1 MASRHGCKDLASG
14 SPNCQA
20 GFIASVRDDLQKGP
34 HMSTLAATFFQLRV
48 PSAKTIVVSLLQ
60 AFAFSVMLYIAALI
74 CASTSEVITDR
85 GEVVQM
91 LCRWAW
97 VAPAPFY
104 AMAIGIKLTADA
116 LGDASIASN
125 AWLRMPARIAFSIP
139 AVSLIIYETYLAATN
154 IAATQD
160 INAICGMLV
169 YTIVTIVATLAVFCY
184 YVNKLD
190 GFKDKPVADALFVS
204 FFPAM
209 PAIAIFFTLF
219 AIMFCICA
227 IALLFMLRAASCTRY
242 YYYY

>member
-1 MASRHGCKDLASG
+1 M
-14 SPNCQA
+14 N
-20 GFIASVRDDLQKGP
+20 
-34 HMSTLAATFFQLRV
+34 TLATTFSQLRA

-60 AFAFSVMLYIAALI
+60 ALAFGAMLYVAALI
-74 CASTSEVITDR
+74 CTSISEVVGDQ
-85 GEVVQM
+85 GEVVQT

-104 AMAIGIKLTADA
+104 AMAIGIKRAADA

-125 AWLRMPARIAFSIP
+125 IWLRMPARIAFSIP
-139 AVSLIIYETYLAATN
+139 AVSLIILEIYLTATN

-169 YTIVTIVATLAVFCY
+169 CAIVTIVATLAVFCY

-190 GFKDKPVADALFVS
+190 GFKDRPVADALFVS
-204 FFPAM
+204 FFPVM

-219 AIMFCICA
+219 AVMFYICA
-227 IALLFMLRAASCTRY
+227 IALLIMLSAVSRTRY

>member
-1 MASRHGCKDLASG
+1 M
-14 SPNCQA
+14 N
-20 GFIASVRDDLQKGP
+20 
-34 HMSTLAATFFQLRV
+34 TLAATFSQLRS
-48 PSAKTIVVSLLQ
+48 PSAKTITISLLQ
-60 AFAFSVMLYIAALI
+60 TLAFGAMLYVAALI
-74 CASTSEVITDR
+74 CTSISEVVGDQ
-85 GEVVQM
+85 GEVVQT

-97 VAPAPFY
+97 VAPVPFY

-116 LGDASIASN
+116 LDDASIASN

-139 AVSLIIYETYLAATN
+139 AVSLIILEIYLTVTN

-190 GFKDKPVADALFVS
+190 GFKDKPVADALFIS
-204 FFPAM
+204 FFPVM

-219 AIMFCICA
+219 AIMSFICA
-227 IALLFMLRAASCTRY
+227 IAFLFMLSAASCTRY

>member
-1 MASRHGCKDLASG
+1 M
-14 SPNCQA
+14 N
-20 GFIASVRDDLQKGP
+20 
-34 HMSTLAATFFQLRV
+34 TLAATFSQLRA

-60 AFAFSVMLYIAALI
+60 ALAFGAMLYVAALI
-74 CASTSEVITDR
+74 CTSISEVVGDQ

-91 LCRWAW
+91 LCCWAW

-154 IAATQD
+154 IAAMQD
-160 INAICGMLV
+160 INTICGMLV

-190 GFKDKPVADALFVS
+190 GFKGKPVADALFVS

>member
-1 MASRHGCKDLASG
+1 
-14 SPNCQA
+14 
-20 GFIASVRDDLQKGP
+20 
-34 HMSTLAATFFQLRV
+34 MSTLAATFFQLRV

-154 IAATQD
+154 IAAMQD

-190 GFKDKPVADALFVS
+190 GFKGKPVADALFVS

>member
-1 MASRHGCKDLASG
+1 M
-14 SPNCQA
+14 N
-20 GFIASVRDDLQKGP
+20 
-34 HMSTLAATFFQLRV
+34 TLAATFSQLRA
-48 PSAKTIVVSLLQ
+48 PSAKAIVVSLLQ
-60 AFAFSVMLYIAALI
+60 ALAFGAMLYAAALI
-74 CASTSEVITDR
+74 CASISEVVGNQ
-85 GEVVQM
+85 GEVVQT

-139 AVSLIIYETYLAATN
+139 AVSLIILEIYLTATN

-160 INAICGMLV
+160 INAICGMLA
-169 YTIVTIVATLAVFCY
+169 YTIVTIIATLAVFCY

-204 FFPAM
+204 LFPVM

-219 AIMFCICA
+219 AIMFYICA
-227 IALLFMLRAASCTRY
+227 IELLFIAFALSCSARY
-242 YYYY
+242 C

>member
-1 MASRHGCKDLASG
+1 
-14 SPNCQA
+14 
-20 GFIASVRDDLQKGP
+20 
-34 HMSTLAATFFQLRV
+34 
-48 PSAKTIVVSLLQ
+48 
-60 AFAFSVMLYIAALI
+60 MLYVAALI
-74 CASTSEVITDR
+74 CASISEVVADQ

-139 AVSLIIYETYLAATN
+139 AVSLIIYEIYLTATH
-154 IAATQD
+154 IAAAQD
-160 INAICGMLV
+160 INVVCEMLV
-169 YTIVTIVATLAVFCY
+169 YTTVTIVATLAVFCY
-184 YVNKLD
+184 YVNTLD
-190 GFKDKPVADALFVS
+190 SFKDKPVADTLFVS
-204 FFPAM
+204 FFPVM
-209 PAIAIFFTLF
+209 PAIATLFTFF

-242 YYYY
+242 YYDY